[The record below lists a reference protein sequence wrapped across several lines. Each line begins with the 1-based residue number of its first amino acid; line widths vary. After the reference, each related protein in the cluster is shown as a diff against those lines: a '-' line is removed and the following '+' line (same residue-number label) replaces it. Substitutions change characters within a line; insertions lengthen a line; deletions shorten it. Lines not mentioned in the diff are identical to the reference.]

1 MSIEVTDLTG
11 GALDEAGVFDELMRS
26 FKSHIQEEHTARRI
40 TDQNYSTVYL
50 GGMESAMRAALE
62 FVLNKELNN
71 ARIEQIQKQNEKLDK
86 DTALV
91 DAQIA
96 LINKQIE
103 QATAEIA
110 LINARVVTEGHN
122 SDLVQENAVNAG
134 KQGVILDKQA
144 QKVDADKDVAI
155 EQKFNLQAQRMDT
168 VNSLPV
174 AGSIGKQKELY
185 QAQIDGFA
193 RDAEQKLSK
202 MLLDAWSVSR
212 TTNDAVEVPS
222 EANNTSIDNV
232 LAYAKTGIGMVP

>member
-1 MSIEVTDLTG
+1 MTIEVSDLTG
-11 GALDEAGVFDELMRS
+11 GGKDEAGLYDELMRS
-26 FKSHIQEEHTARRI
+26 MKTHLVEEYDAGRLTGDGYAK
-40 TDQNYSTVYL
+40 VYL
-50 GGMESAMRAALE
+50 GGTQQAMQTALQ
-62 FVLNKELNN
+62 FVLQQELTN
-71 ARIEQIQKQNEKLDK
+71 AQIEQIQLQNDKIVK

-96 LINKQIE
+96 LI
-103 QATAEIA
+103 QAQTAQAQAETA
-110 LINARVVTEGHN
+110 LLNQRLLTETEN
-122 SDLVQENAVNAG
+122 TDLVAAQVANAG
-134 KQGVILDKQA
+134 KQGIVLDKQA
-144 QKVDADKDVAI
+144 IKLDADTEVAV
-155 EQKFNLQAQRMDT
+155 EQKYNLQAQRLDT

-232 LAYAKTGIGMVP
+232 LAYAKVGIGMTP

>member
-1 MSIEVTDLTG
+1 MTIEVSQLTG
-11 GALDEAGVFDELMRS
+11 GGKDEAGLFDELMRS
-26 FKSHIQEEHTARRI
+26 LKTHLAAEYDAGRLTGDGYAK
-40 TDQNYSTVYL
+40 VYL
-50 GGMESAMRAALE
+50 GGTQQAMQTALQ
-62 FVLNKELNN
+62 FVLQQELTN
-71 ARIEQIQKQNEKLDK
+71 AQIEQVQLQNDKIVK

-96 LINKQIE
+96 LITAQTA
-103 QATAEIA
+103 QATAETA
-110 LINARVVTEGHN
+110 LINQRLLTETEN
-122 SDLVQENAVNAG
+122 TDLVAAQVANAA
-134 KQGVILDKQA
+134 KQGIVLDKQA
-144 QKVDADKDVAI
+144 IKLDADTEVAV
-155 EQKFNLQAQRMDT
+155 EQKYNLQAQRMDT

-212 TTNDAVEVPS
+212 TTNDAVEVPT

-232 LAYAKTGIGMVP
+232 LAYAKTGIGMTP

>member
-1 MSIEVTDLTG
+1 MAIETKQLTG

-26 FKSHIQEEHTARRI
+26 FKSHIQEEHTANRI

-50 GGMESAMRAALE
+50 GGMEAAMRAALE

-71 ARIEQIQKQNEKLDK
+71 ARIEQIQKQNLKLDE

-91 DAQIA
+91 QAQIS

-110 LINARVVTEGHN
+110 LINARVITEGHN
-122 SDLVQENAVNAG
+122 SDLVEENAVNAG

-144 QKVDADKDVAI
+144 QKIDADKDVAV
-155 EQKFNLQAQRMDT
+155 EQKFNLQAQRLDT

-212 TTNDAVEVPS
+212 TTNDAVEVPT
-222 EANNTSIDNV
+222 EANNTNIDEV
-232 LAYAKTGIGMVP
+232 LAYAKVGIGMTP

>member
-1 MSIEVTDLTG
+1 MTIEVSDLTG
-11 GALDEAGVFDELMRS
+11 GGKDEAGLYDELMRS
-26 FKSHIQEEHTARRI
+26 MKTHLVEEYDAGRLTGDGYAK
-40 TDQNYSTVYL
+40 VYL
-50 GGMESAMRAALE
+50 GGTQQAMQTALQ
-62 FVLNKELNN
+62 FVLQQELTN
-71 ARIEQIQKQNEKLDK
+71 AQIAQIQLQNDKIVK

-96 LINKQIE
+96 LI
-103 QATAEIA
+103 QAQTAQAQAETA
-110 LINARVVTEGHN
+110 LLNQRLLTETENTALVTAQ
-122 SDLVQENAVNAG
+122 VANAG

-144 QKVDADKDVAI
+144 LKLDADTEVAV
-155 EQKFNLQAQRMDT
+155 EQKYNLQAQRLDT

-202 MLLDAWSVSR
+202 MLLDTWSVSR

-222 EANNTSIDNV
+222 EANNTSIDSV
-232 LAYAKTGIGMVP
+232 LAYAKNGIGMTP

>member
-1 MSIEVTDLTG
+1 MAIETKQLTG

-26 FKSHIQEEHTARRI
+26 FKSHIQEEHTANRI

-50 GGMESAMRAALE
+50 GGMEAAMRAALE

-71 ARIEQIQKQNEKLDK
+71 ARIEQIQKQNLKLDE

-91 DAQIA
+91 QAQIA

-110 LINARVVTEGHN
+110 LINARVITEGHN
-122 SDLVQENAVNAG
+122 ADLVEENAVNAG

-144 QKVDADKDVAI
+144 QKIDADKDVSV
-155 EQKFNLQAQRMDT
+155 EQKFNLQAQRMNT

-174 AGSIGKQKELY
+174 EGSIGKQKELY

-212 TTNDAVEVPS
+212 TTNDAVEVPT
-222 EANNTSIDNV
+222 EANNTNIDEV
-232 LAYAKTGIGMVP
+232 LAYAKVGIGMTP

>member
-1 MSIEVTDLTG
+1 MAIETKQLTG

-26 FKSHIQEEHTARRI
+26 FKSHIQEEHDANRI

-50 GGMESAMRAALE
+50 GGMEAAMRAALE

-71 ARIEQIQKQNEKLDK
+71 ARIEQIQKQNLKLDE

-91 DAQIA
+91 QAQIA

-110 LINARVVTEGHN
+110 LINARVITEGHN
-122 SDLVQENAVNAG
+122 SDLVEENAVNAG

-144 QKVDADKDVAI
+144 QKIDADKDVSV
-155 EQKFNLQAQRMDT
+155 EQKFNLQAQRMNT

-174 AGSIGKQKELY
+174 EGSIGKQKELY

-212 TTNDAVEVPS
+212 TTNDAVEVPT
-222 EANNTSIDNV
+222 EANNTNIDEV
-232 LAYAKTGIGMVP
+232 LAYAKVGIGMTP

>member
-1 MSIEVTDLTG
+1 MAIETKQLTG

-26 FKSHIQEEHTARRI
+26 FKSHIQEEHTANRI

-50 GGMESAMRAALE
+50 GGMEAAMRAALE

-71 ARIEQIQKQNEKLDK
+71 ARIEQIQKQNLKLDE

-91 DAQIA
+91 QAQIS

-110 LINARVVTEGHN
+110 LINARIITEGHN
-122 SDLVQENAVNAG
+122 SDLVEENAVNAG

-144 QKVDADKDVAI
+144 QKVDADKDVAV
-155 EQKFNLQAQRMDT
+155 EQKFNLQAQRLDT

-185 QAQIDGFA
+185 QAQINGFA

-212 TTNDAVEVPS
+212 TTNDAVEVPT
-222 EANNTSIDNV
+222 EANNTNIDEV
-232 LAYAKTGIGMVP
+232 LAYAKVGIGMTP